1 MRYILI
7 IVTIFYYFHLNGQ
20 IKLLKCSFGACNHG
34 YSDEEYKSCPKFTKV
49 DFIDPTLTL
58 ELKNFSNCVGIYNP
72 KVVVYGPIINLRFDE
87 FKLDS
92 INTFNEKKEPTSI
105 SAECFCCFETKW
117 DLQGIDTTKN
127 YIFLVQGNFIQ
138 NQDLSLLDSYLF
150 AYELE
155 GKRLINVIDKNK
167 NKQGQHEINREGKR
181 ELEFYIDGK
190 LQ

>member
-92 INTFNEKKEPTSI
+92 INTFNEKKNQHR
-105 SAECFCCFETKW
+105 FLLNVFVV
-117 DLQGIDTTKN
+117 LRQNGIYKVLTLPKT
-127 YIFLVQGNFIQ
+127 IFF
-138 NQDLSLLDSYLF
+138 
-150 AYELE
+150 
-155 GKRLINVIDKNK
+155 
-167 NKQGQHEINREGKR
+167 
-181 ELEFYIDGK
+181 
-190 LQ
+190 